1 MPKRVQKLMDAGV
14 STGELWLSYKEAQS
28 QSNAEQDLLREKLFK
43 KFQYLVYFVVKKMPL
58 TPPRGLDY
66 EDLISF
72 GNIGLLDAIDRY
84 DPSLGYAFQTYAVSR
99 IRGTILD
106 EIRKFDW
113 FSRTGREKVQA
124 LERAA
129 EQQFQEEGKVTNEG
143 LMKRLNVTEEQLD
156 EMLKISQRSYIG
168 YLDEELVLED
178 SEVDRCDIIAG
189 EEDSP
194 QEVVERN
201 EEIAKLYEA
210 LDQLS
215 DRERMLIKMYY
226 FEFKTFRE
234 IARELGVSESRV
246 SQLHKRILE
255 KLEQKLYSVMYV
267 EG

>member
-1 MPKRVQKLMDAGV
+1 MPKRAQELMDVGAA
-14 STGELWLSYKEAQS
+14 TGDLWLSYKEVQNQS
-28 QSNAEQDLLREKLFK
+28 GSKKDLLREILFE
-43 KFQYLVYFVVKKMPL
+43 KFQYLVYFVVKKMTL
-58 TPPRGLDY
+58 SPPRGLDY

-99 IRGTILD
+99 IRGAILD

-113 FSRTGREKVQA
+113 FSRTGREKIQA

-168 YLDEELVLED
+168 YLDEELMLED
-178 SEVDRCDIIAG
+178 SEVDRCEIIASD
-189 EEDSP
+189 EDSP
-194 QEVVERN
+194 QEVVEKN
-201 EEIAKLYEA
+201 EEISKLYEA

-215 DRERMLIKMYY
+215 ERERKLIKMYY
-226 FEFKTFRE
+226 FEFRTFRD

-255 KLEQKLYSVMYV
+255 KLGQKLSPVMNV
-267 EG
+267 ED